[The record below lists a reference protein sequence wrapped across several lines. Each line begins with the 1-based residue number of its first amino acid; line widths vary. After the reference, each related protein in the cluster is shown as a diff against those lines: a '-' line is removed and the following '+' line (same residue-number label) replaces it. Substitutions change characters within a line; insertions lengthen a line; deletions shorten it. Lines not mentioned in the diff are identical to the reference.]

1 MAAYRLAR
9 REFPQY
15 AKAALQSL
23 ARGVTIPCR
32 LRLALAYW
40 GGSEVR
46 KIRWNG
52 VLKPRANEE
61 TLMSVGEICNRDVI
75 VVGKD
80 SPTQEA
86 IMLMREY
93 HVGDVVVVEQRNG
106 VNYPV
111 GIITDRDIVIELLAE
126 DVPIDSVTV
135 GDIMSYELLS
145 VTEEDSI
152 ETAINLMR
160 KKGVR
165 RLPVVNE
172 DGALEGIL
180 TLDDLI
186 DLIAEQM
193 KDLAGLITKEQ
204 KREKKTR

>member
-1 MAAYRLAR
+1 M
-9 REFPQY
+9 P
-15 AKAALQSL
+15 
-23 ARGVTIPCR
+23 
-32 LRLALAYW
+32 
-40 GGSEVR
+40 
-46 KIRWNG
+46 
-52 VLKPRANEE
+52 
-61 TLMSVGEICNRDVI
+61 VGEICNRDVVI
-75 VVGKD
+75 VGKD

-93 HVGDVVVVEQRNG
+93 HVGDVVVVEQRDG

-111 GIITDRDIVIELLAE
+111 GILTDRDIVIELLAE

-152 ETAINLMR
+152 ENAINLMR

-172 DGALEGIL
+172 GGALEGIL

-193 KDLAGLITKEQ
+193 KDLAGLISKEQ
-204 KREKKTR
+204 KREEKTRR

>member
-1 MAAYRLAR
+1 ML
-9 REFPQY
+9 
-15 AKAALQSL
+15 
-23 ARGVTIPCR
+23 
-32 LRLALAYW
+32 
-40 GGSEVR
+40 VR
-46 KIRWNG
+46 
-52 VLKPRANEE
+52 
-61 TLMSVGEICNRDVI
+61 EICNRDVI
-75 VVGKD
+75 VVGKG

-111 GIITDRDIVIELLAE
+111 GILTDRDIVIELLAE

-165 RLPVVNE
+165 RLPVINE
-172 DGALEGIL
+172 AGALEGIL

-193 KDLAGLITKEQ
+193 KDLAGLITKQ
-204 KREKKTR
+204 QTREKKTRQ